1 MTMEMIPTKVAAYII
16 SIADGPGSF
25 MILVTALLLLVG
37 TFMDTAP
44 AVLILSPIL
53 VPVLA
58 SYNINPVAFGVIL
71 VINLGIGMITPP
83 VGMNL
88 YVAAS
93 LKKVPVTIVINKHL
107 FFYMIIAFLIMVLYM
122 IFPNII
128 LFLPNLLART
138 AFQ

>member
-1 MTMEMIPTKVAAYII
+1 MA
-16 SIADGPGSF
+16 
-25 MILVTALLLLVG
+25 LVTLLLLLVG

-58 SYNINPVAFGVIL
+58 NYNIDPVYFGIIL

-93 LKKVPVTIVINKHL
+93 LQKVPVTIVINKHL
-107 FFYMIIAFLIMVLYM
+107 LCYMIIAFSLLVFLMLFPDLILVLPR
-122 IFPNII
+122 F
-128 LFLPNLLART
+128 FK
-138 AFQ
+138 